1 MKNIRRSNIEG
12 WYCISEFER
21 KDAWY
26 HISVLADDD
35 DSFVSGNGED
45 QLCCLNDQSVSYIG
59 NQASSLLHQL
69 Y

>member
-26 HISVLADDD
+26 YISVLAED
-35 DSFVSGNGED
+35 DSSVSEDDED
-45 QLCCLNDQSVSYIG
+45 QYCYLNDQSVSYIG
-59 NQASSLLHQL
+59 ELASSLLHQL